1 MSRHTSARLHST
13 RALIF
18 SFSLIVY
25 TLLPQSAAAKAPDP
39 ALVETQATEIVR
51 NIVQGITEGDY
62 QKYTRD
68 FSDAMRKSSD
78 HESFLQLQSNLRKHV
93 GKFKSMA
100 YIGFYSQEGFLITLF
115 KARFSK
121 EKDDVLVNLVLDRH
135 KDPKVTGLWF
145 EAPSLRK

>member
-1 MSRHTSARLHST
+1 MSRHTSARSRSS

-18 SFSLIVY
+18 FVSVMACA
-25 TLLPQSAAAKAPDP
+25 LLPLSAAAKGPDSI
-39 ALVETQATEIVR
+39 LIETQSTAIVR
-51 NIVQGITEGDY
+51 SIMQGITEGDY
-62 QKYTRD
+62 QKYTKD
-68 FSDAMRKSSD
+68 FSAAMQKSSD

-93 GKFKSMA
+93 GKFKSIE
-100 YIGFYSQEGFLITLF
+100 YIGFYVQEGFFITLF

-145 EAPSLRK
+145 DAPSLRK